1 MRLDKYLKITR
12 LIKRRTI
19 ANEACDAGKIL
30 INGKVARASYDVK
43 IGDKIEINLGAKKL
57 AVEVLAVAEYVR
69 KDDAPNMYKVVN
81 YTNITKNNL
90 IIIFI
95 NIITGGINMIEEK
108 KDVKLSHNL
117 ILKERK
123 SLNISG
129 VLDVDSFDDN
139 AVVAYRDLGEVTIK
153 GSKLHIKKINVDSGD
168 LELDGEVYSLEYAE
182 DRPAERGFFS
192 KLFR

>member
-1 MRLDKYLKITR
+1 
-12 LIKRRTI
+12 
-19 ANEACDAGKIL
+19 
-30 INGKVARASYDVK
+30 
-43 IGDKIEINLGAKKL
+43 
-57 AVEVLAVAEYVR
+57 
-69 KDDAPNMYKVVN
+69 
-81 YTNITKNNL
+81 
-90 IIIFI
+90 
-95 NIITGGINMIEEK
+95 MIEEK

-139 AVVAYRDLGEVTIK
+139 AVVAYTDLGELTIK
-153 GSKLHIKKINVDSGD
+153 GRNLHINKINLDSGD

>member
-1 MRLDKYLKITR
+1 
-12 LIKRRTI
+12 
-19 ANEACDAGKIL
+19 
-30 INGKVARASYDVK
+30 
-43 IGDKIEINLGAKKL
+43 
-57 AVEVLAVAEYVR
+57 
-69 KDDAPNMYKVVN
+69 
-81 YTNITKNNL
+81 
-90 IIIFI
+90 
-95 NIITGGINMIEEK
+95 MIEEK

-139 AVVAYRDLGEVTIK
+139 AVVAYTDLGELTIK
-153 GSKLHIKKINVDSGD
+153 GSNLHINKINLDSGD

-192 KLFR
+192 V

>member
-1 MRLDKYLKITR
+1 
-12 LIKRRTI
+12 
-19 ANEACDAGKIL
+19 
-30 INGKVARASYDVK
+30 
-43 IGDKIEINLGAKKL
+43 
-57 AVEVLAVAEYVR
+57 
-69 KDDAPNMYKVVN
+69 
-81 YTNITKNNL
+81 
-90 IIIFI
+90 
-95 NIITGGINMIEEK
+95 MIEEK

-139 AVVAYRDLGEVTIK
+139 SVVAYTDLGELTIK
-153 GSKLHIKKINVDSGD
+153 GSNLHINKINLDSGD

>member
-1 MRLDKYLKITR
+1 
-12 LIKRRTI
+12 
-19 ANEACDAGKIL
+19 
-30 INGKVARASYDVK
+30 
-43 IGDKIEINLGAKKL
+43 
-57 AVEVLAVAEYVR
+57 
-69 KDDAPNMYKVVN
+69 
-81 YTNITKNNL
+81 
-90 IIIFI
+90 
-95 NIITGGINMIEEK
+95 MIEEK
-108 KDVKLSHNL
+108 KDIKLSHNL

-139 AVVAYRDLGEVTIK
+139 AVVAYTDLGELTIK
-153 GSKLHIKKINVDSGD
+153 GSNLHINKINLDSGD

>member
-1 MRLDKYLKITR
+1 
-12 LIKRRTI
+12 
-19 ANEACDAGKIL
+19 
-30 INGKVARASYDVK
+30 
-43 IGDKIEINLGAKKL
+43 
-57 AVEVLAVAEYVR
+57 
-69 KDDAPNMYKVVN
+69 
-81 YTNITKNNL
+81 
-90 IIIFI
+90 
-95 NIITGGINMIEEK
+95 MIEEK

-139 AVVAYRDLGEVTIK
+139 AVVAYTDLGELTIK
-153 GSKLHIKKINVDSGD
+153 GSNLHINKINLDSGD

-192 KLFR
+192 KLLR

>member
-1 MRLDKYLKITR
+1 
-12 LIKRRTI
+12 
-19 ANEACDAGKIL
+19 
-30 INGKVARASYDVK
+30 
-43 IGDKIEINLGAKKL
+43 
-57 AVEVLAVAEYVR
+57 
-69 KDDAPNMYKVVN
+69 
-81 YTNITKNNL
+81 
-90 IIIFI
+90 
-95 NIITGGINMIEEK
+95 MIEEK

-139 AVVAYRDLGEVTIK
+139 AVVAYTDLGELTIK
-153 GSKLHIKKINVDSGD
+153 GSNLHINKINLDSGD

-192 KLFR
+192 KLFREEAKRWARW

>member
-1 MRLDKYLKITR
+1 
-12 LIKRRTI
+12 
-19 ANEACDAGKIL
+19 
-30 INGKVARASYDVK
+30 
-43 IGDKIEINLGAKKL
+43 
-57 AVEVLAVAEYVR
+57 
-69 KDDAPNMYKVVN
+69 
-81 YTNITKNNL
+81 
-90 IIIFI
+90 
-95 NIITGGINMIEEK
+95 MIEEK

-139 AVVAYRDLGEVTIK
+139 AVVAYTDLGELTIK
-153 GSKLHIKKINVDSGD
+153 GSNLHINKINLDSGD

>member
-1 MRLDKYLKITR
+1 M
-12 LIKRRTI
+12 
-19 ANEACDAGKIL
+19 
-30 INGKVARASYDVK
+30 
-43 IGDKIEINLGAKKL
+43 
-57 AVEVLAVAEYVR
+57 
-69 KDDAPNMYKVVN
+69 
-81 YTNITKNNL
+81 
-90 IIIFI
+90 
-95 NIITGGINMIEEK
+95 
-108 KDVKLSHNL
+108 

-139 AVVAYRDLGEVTIK
+139 AVVAYTDLGELTIK
-153 GSKLHIKKINVDSGD
+153 GSNLHINKINLDSGD

>member
-1 MRLDKYLKITR
+1 
-12 LIKRRTI
+12 
-19 ANEACDAGKIL
+19 
-30 INGKVARASYDVK
+30 
-43 IGDKIEINLGAKKL
+43 
-57 AVEVLAVAEYVR
+57 
-69 KDDAPNMYKVVN
+69 
-81 YTNITKNNL
+81 
-90 IIIFI
+90 
-95 NIITGGINMIEEK
+95 MIEEK
-108 KDVKLSHNL
+108 KDIKLSHNL

-139 AVVAYRDLGEVTIK
+139 AVVAYTDLVELTIK
-153 GSKLHIKKINVDSGD
+153 GSNLHINKINLDSGD